1 MAFCSKCGTELHT
14 GASFCH
20 SCGAKVG
27 QPSAGA
33 AFSSAFSQFTD
44 TTDTTLD
51 YDAIDIA
58 QNKAVSVIAYISW
71 LVLIPLFT
79 AKKSPFARFHTNQ
92 GLVLWLLSIG
102 WGIAYSIISFVLLVI
117 SPFLEPVVSLL
128 GLVNLVFVAFMII
141 GIINAAKGQAK
152 ELPIIG
158 KIKII
163 K

>member
-1 MAFCSKCGTELHT
+1 MAFCTKCGTELQT
-14 GASFCH
+14 GSSFCH

-27 QPSAGA
+27 QASTGA

-92 GLVLWLLSIG
+92 GLALWLLSIG
-102 WGIAYSIISFVLLVI
+102 WSIAYSIISFVLLLI
-117 SPFLEPVVSLL
+117 SPYLQPIVSLL
-128 GLVNLVFVAFMII
+128 GLANLIFVALMII
-141 GIINAAKGQAK
+141 GIVNAAKGQAK

-158 KIKII
+158 KIRII